1 MMNTKII
8 QSTVYTA
15 ALVALLCW
23 QATAQ
28 TLTVPR
34 GASPAAKFKQT
45 IGVST
50 VTIDYSRPRVTFNG
64 TDRTGQI
71 WGTQVPWGFEAV
83 SFVDGRNIPWRA
95 GANENTIITFSDDVK
110 VEGQDLAAGSYGLH
124 MAVYKNGKA
133 TIIFSRNTSS
143 WGSFYYDEKE
153 DVLRV
158 DVQTQESPT
167 TEVLT
172 YDAIAMDN
180 TSATLA
186 LMWEKKTI
194 PFKVTYEIHEIVL
207 ASFREELRS
216 IPGFGWQG
224 LNQAAQYC
232 AQNNLNQEEAIQWVD
247 RSIANNK
254 NFNNLS
260 TKGQLLTQQ
269 NKIKEAD
276 ALLAESVAIANV
288 GQLNFLG
295 YQMIGQQKY
304 DKAIEYFVLNAK
316 RNPKNANCW
325 DSLGEAYKI
334 KGDTK
339 NAIKNL
345 KKSLS
350 LNPPANVKANSIKL
364 LKELGVDTSAYE
376 S

>member
-1 MMNTKII
+1 MMNTKTI
-8 QSTVYTA
+8 QSTVLTA
-15 ALVALLCW
+15 ALVVLLCW
-23 QATAQ
+23 QVTAQ
-28 TLTVPR
+28 VTLPR
-34 GASPAAKFKQT
+34 GVSPAAKLEQT
-45 IGVST
+45 IGIST
-50 VTIDYSRPRVTFNG
+50 VTINYSRPRVTFNG
-64 TDRTGQI
+64 QDRTGQI
-71 WGTQVPWGFEAV
+71 WGTLVPWGFDAV

-95 GANENTIITFSDDVK
+95 GANENTIITFSDEVK
-110 VEGQDLAAGSYGLH
+110 IEGKSLAAGSYGLH
-124 MAVYKNGKA
+124 MAVYENGKA
-133 TIIFSRNTSS
+133 TLIFSTNTSS

-153 DVLRV
+153 DALRV
-158 DVQTQESPT
+158 EVQTKETTP

-172 YDAIAMDN
+172 YDVIAMDN
-180 TSATLA
+180 SSATIA
-186 LMWEKKTI
+186 LKWEKKAI
-194 PFKVTYEIHEIVL
+194 PFKVTYDVHEIVL
-207 ASFREELRS
+207 ANFREELRS
-216 IPGFGWQG
+216 VPGFGWQG

-232 AQNNLNQEEAIQWVD
+232 AQNNINQEEAIQWIN

-269 NKIKEAD
+269 GAIKEAD

-350 LNPPANVKANSIKL
+350 MNPPANVKANSIKL